1 MRYAYPAATIRALED
16 AAIARLGPQAADEQ
30 VGIDTLMQRAAAGL
44 ASIVAREAAKLR
56 GRAYGTTIVILVGPG
71 NNGGDALY
79 AGVRLA
85 RRGARVTAVRC
96 LGEPH
101 SAGLAAFVAAGGRV
115 IDLDEFDLV
124 ADVRERGQSR
134 PPGDLY
140 VDGVLGIGA
149 RPGLPQ
155 RLGLLARAL
164 KGWTIP
170 VIAVDLPSGAL
181 TDTGA
186 VPGEAFQATRTVTFG
201 ELKPCHVLEPGRSQ
215 CGEVDVVD
223 IGLGSPYPD
232 YLRQTDESDVLHGWP
247 YPNARSDK
255 YSRGAVGIDSG
266 SDQYPGAGVLATYGA
281 VYGGA
286 GFVRF
291 LGNTAPA
298 DIIRRQLPN
307 VVFSPGRVQ
316 AHLYGS
322 GWGERSDGGE
332 VLAAALESGLPT
344 VVDADGLKYLP
355 ERVPENWLLT
365 PHAGELGALLGEE
378 RSWVSDDPV
387 RAVRAAVVKT
397 GATVLLKGA
406 TQLVATPEHD
416 WVEIAAP
423 GPAWTGQAGSGD
435 VLGGICAA
443 LLAAGETT
451 VAAGVL
457 GASVQALTARR
468 HPGPIPPHRLA
479 ELLPDEIGRLQRLA
493 GDQHAAMLASPGD
506 E

>member
-1 MRYAYPAATIRALED
+1 MRHAYPVATVRALEE
-16 AAIARLGPQAADEQ
+16 AVIAEIGS
-30 VGIDTLMQRAAAGL
+30 DTLMQRAAAGL
-44 ASIVAREAAKLR
+44 AAVVAPEAARLR
-56 GRAYGTTIVILVGPG
+56 GRVYGTAIMILVGPG

-101 SAGLAAFVAAGGRV
+101 PAGLAAFRAAGGRV
-115 IDLDEFDLV
+115 IDLDELDLV
-124 ADVRERGQSR
+124 ADVRERGQPR
-134 PPGDLY
+134 PAGDLY
-140 VDGVLGIGA
+140 VDGVLGIGG
-149 RPGLPQ
+149 RPGLPE

-164 KGWTIP
+164 QGWTIP
-170 VIAVDLPSGAL
+170 VIAVDLPSGVAA
-181 TDTGA
+181 DTGS
-186 VPGEAFQATRTVTFG
+186 VPGEAFAATRTVTFG

-215 CGEVDVVD
+215 CGEIDLVD
-223 IGLGSPYPD
+223 IGLPNSED
-232 YLRQTDESDVLHGWP
+232 EYLWQSEESDVFLGWP
-247 YPNARSDK
+247 YPDARSDK

-266 SDQYPGAGVLATYGA
+266 SDQYPGAGVLAMYGA

-291 LGNTAPA
+291 LGDAGPA
-298 DIIRRQLPN
+298 EIIRRQLPN

-322 GWGERSDGGE
+322 GWGERSDGAE
-332 VLAAALESGLPT
+332 VLQEALDSGLPT

-355 ERVPENWLLT
+355 ERVPTHWLLT
-365 PHAGELGALLGEE
+365 PHAGELGHLLDQE

-387 RAVRAAVVKT
+387 RAVRAAVAKT

-406 TQLVATPEHD
+406 TQLVATPD
-416 WVEIAAP
+416 RDRVEVAVP

-443 LLAAGETT
+443 LLAAGVGT
-451 VAAGVL
+451 ASAGVL

-468 HPGPIPPHRLA
+468 HPGPLPPQRLA
-479 ELLPDEIGRLQRLA
+479 ELLPDEIGRLERRA
-493 GDQHAAMLASPGD
+493 RDHHAAMLATAGD